1 VSARRRSSG
10 RRCRR
15 VATCSLIVGCFFGQ
29 PKRAQARGFLHLG
42 LLCGSL
48 GGINFLFC
56 LELLLGTPS
65 VCRARQE
72 LGTHWLI
79 SSLQVDDLPG
89 QHLLPGI
96 SLEPVSSRVLGEN
109 PLAVEQ
115 RTCRP
120 NF

>member
-15 VATCSLIVGCFFGQ
+15 VALCSLLVGCFLGQ
-29 PKRAQARGFLHLG
+29 PKRAQARGFLHLD
-42 LLCGSL
+42 LLCGRV

-65 VCRARQE
+65 ACRAQQG

-79 SSLQVDDLPG
+79 SSLQVDDLTRAA
-89 QHLLPGI
+89 LT
-96 SLEPVSSRVLGEN
+96 
-109 PLAVEQ
+109 VEQ
-115 RTCRP
+115 LTRRP